1 MKTTVERILLAH
13 SGVGERFDDYRGES
27 ASIEI
32 AFDRGVPLAIN
43 NVDMALADLIVSL
56 ATIAGAHGVTS
67 PHALLHAARQAL
79 HNLVVAADVDRFS
92 GLVSGT
98 VELQLFHTGWRIV
111 GCQSPH
117 ALDSSRAEEE
127 FAVGNS

>member
-1 MKTTVERILLAH
+1 VKTTVERILFAH
-13 SGVGERFDDYRGES
+13 SGAVGRFDEYRGES

-67 PHALLHAARQAL
+67 PHAARQAL
-79 HNLVVAADVDRFS
+79 HNLVVATDVDRLS
-92 GLVSGT
+92 GNVSGT
-98 VELQLFHTGWRIV
+98 VELQLLHTGWRIV

-117 ALDSSRAEEE
+117 ALDSSRAEEQL
-127 FAVGNS
+127 AVGNS

>member
-1 MKTTVERILLAH
+1 VKTTVERILCTH
-13 SGVGERFDDYRGES
+13 SAAVERFDEYRGES

-79 HNLVVAADVDRFS
+79 HNLVVATDVDRLS
-92 GLVSGT
+92 GTVSGT
-98 VELQLFHTGWRIV
+98 VELQLLHTGWRIV

-117 ALDSSRAEEE
+117 ALDSSRAGEQL
-127 FAVGNS
+127 AVGNS